1 MGYEQLGPQLGSVL
15 DDYIEQAVSDERPR
29 EVIMGQ
35 MAEGAGITVE
45 EVSGI
50 VMGNDVPVTS
60 STLEAF
66 AKVLEAPLSELIAA
80 AEADGITF
88 GAEGEGDTP
97 ADAPADPAAP
107 PADPAAPA
115 PMSRKV
121 GVLRRRLDLK
131 AKM

>member
-35 MAEGAGITVE
+35 MGEAAGIPVE

-50 VMGNDVPVTS
+50 VMGNDVPITAA
-60 STLEAF
+60 TLEAF

-80 AEADGITF
+80 AEADGVTF
-88 GAEGEGDTP
+88 GAEAEGDTP
-97 ADAPADPAAP
+97 TDAPAGSAGGA
-107 PADPAAPA
+107 ADPAAPA